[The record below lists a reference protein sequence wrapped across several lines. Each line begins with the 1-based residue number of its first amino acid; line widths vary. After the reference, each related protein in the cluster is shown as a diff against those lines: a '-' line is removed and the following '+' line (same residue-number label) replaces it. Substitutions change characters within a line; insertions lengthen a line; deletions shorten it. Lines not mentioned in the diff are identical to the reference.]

1 MDVSGGGVGELD
13 LATVRAFVAVADEGR
28 FGAAAAVLGISQQAV
43 SKRIA
48 RLENQLGLD
57 LFDRVPTGAALTAS
71 AARFLPHA
79 RSLLAVAD
87 EAVATVVRRPRPLRV
102 AVLGERATE
111 MRAMRYYLGRHPD
124 RDTEIV
130 LTNAFVT
137 SRDALVAGRVDAAV
151 ARAAGGPR
159 PLPARIAA
167 VPFLLD
173 PLHLLVGKDH
183 PLAGRAAVSLAE
195 LAGVTVWVPGTSVE
209 SEWTDYYRE
218 LSRSSGVVIDS
229 SRRSELFPEVATGR
243 GPAPIAMVIEH
254 IADSDTLATFSA
266 EGFESPWH
274 PHIRRVPIVDPTPAY
289 PHALLWDRTDPHPGI
304 ADLVAYFRDN
314 YNRDIARDCWIP
326 EIDRP
331 LFVSA

>member
-13 LATVRAFVAVADEGR
+13 LATVRAFVAVADEGQ
-28 FGAAAAVLGISQQAV
+28 FSAAAALLGISQQAV

-48 RLENQLGLD
+48 RLERQFGLD
-57 LFDRVPTGAALTAS
+57 LFDRVPTGAAPTVA

-137 SRDALVAGRVDAAV
+137 SRDALVAGRVDAAL
-151 ARAAGGPR
+151 ARAHGGPR
-159 PLPARIAA
+159 ALPARIAA
-167 VPFLLD
+167 VPVHLD

-183 PLAGRAAVSLAE
+183 PLAGRPAVPLAE
-195 LAGVTVWVPGTSVE
+195 LAGVPVWVPGTSVE
-209 SEWTDYYRE
+209 SEWTDYYRA
-218 LSRSSGVVIDS
+218 LSRYSGVVIDS
-229 SRRSELFPEVATGR
+229 SRRLELFPDIAADR
-243 GPAPIAMVIEH
+243 GPAPIVTVIEH
-254 IADSDTLATFSA
+254 IADSDHLATFSA

-274 PHIRRVPIVDPTPAY
+274 PNIRRVPVVDPTPAY
-289 PHALLWDRTDPHPGI
+289 PHALLWNRADQHPGI
-304 ADLVAYFRDN
+304 ADLAGYFRDN
-314 YNRDIARDCWIP
+314 YNSDIAADCWIP
-326 EIDRP
+326 EADRS
-331 LFVSA
+331 LFVPA

>member
-1 MDVSGGGVGELD
+1 MGELD
-13 LATVRAFVAVADEGR
+13 LATVRAFVTVADEGQ
-28 FGAAAAVLGISQQAV
+28 FSAAAALLGISQQAV

-48 RLENQLGLD
+48 RLEHRLGLD
-57 LFDRVPTGAALTAS
+57 LFHRVPTGATLTAA

-87 EAVATVVRRPRPLRV
+87 EAVATVVRQPRPLRV

-137 SRDALVAGRVDAAV
+137 SRDALVAGRVDAAF
-151 ARAAGGPR
+151 ARAHGGPR
-159 PLPARIAA
+159 TLPARIAA
-167 VPFLLD
+167 IPFHLD
-173 PLHLLVGKDH
+173 LLHLLVGKDH
-183 PLAGRAAVSLAE
+183 PLAGHAAVPLAE
-195 LAGVTVWVPGTSVE
+195 LAGATVWVPGTSVE

-218 LSRSSGVVIDS
+218 LSRYSGVVIDS
-229 SRRSELFPEVATGR
+229 SRRSELFPDVATGR

-266 EGFESPWH
+266 DGFESPWH
-274 PHIRRVPIVDPTPAY
+274 PHIRRVPVVDPTPAY
-289 PHALLWDRTDPHPGI
+289 PHALLWDETDPHPGI
-304 ADLVAYFRDN
+304 ADLVEYFRDN
-314 YNRDIARDCWIP
+314 YNRDVAADCWIP
-326 EIDRP
+326 EIDRS
-331 LFVSA
+331 LFVPA

>member
-1 MDVSGGGVGELD
+1 MGELD
-13 LATVRAFVAVADEGR
+13 LATVRAFVAVADEGQ
-28 FGAAAAVLGISQQAV
+28 FSAAAALLGISQQAV

-48 RLENQLGLD
+48 RLEKQLGRD
-57 LFDRVPTGAALTAS
+57 LFDRVPTGATPTAA
-71 AARFLPHA
+71 AARFLPNA

-87 EAVATVVRRPRPLRV
+87 EAVATVVRQPRPLRV

-137 SRDALVAGRVDAAV
+137 SRDALVAGRVDASF
-151 ARAAGGPR
+151 ARAHGGPR
-159 PLPARIAA
+159 ALPARITAI
-167 VPFLLD
+167 PFHLD
-173 PLHLLVGKDH
+173 QLHLLVGKGH
-183 PLAGRAAVSLAE
+183 PLAGRAAVTLGE

-218 LSRSSGVVIDS
+218 LSRYSGVVIDS
-229 SRRSELFPEVATGR
+229 SRRADMFPDIAGDR

-266 EGFESPWH
+266 DGFESPWH
-274 PHIRRVPIVDPTPAY
+274 PHIRRVPVVDPTPAY

-331 LFVSA
+331 LFLPA